1 MVSYLLEGFHD
12 SGIREGVVRVTYRYI
27 RPMTV
32 VYAAVSGPYNCPA
45 ATLGAEWARWLDR
58 HKARSRV
65 KQGYGYFR
73 DNPRTTAPELLRYDA
88 CVPLTFGLDAEPGS
102 GIGRQTLPGGAY
114 AVQTHV
120 GSYDEIG
127 QLLSSL
133 HREIVPKRGLS
144 LDYDRPFVTIYLND
158 PSVTREMHRRTEL
171 CVPVLPVRM
180 PLSSNDDDAIDRGVE
195 RDAGMLGRRLAG

>member
-1 MVSYLLEGFHD
+1 M
-12 SGIREGVVRVTYRYI
+12 RVTYRYI

-32 VYAAVSGPYNCPA
+32 VYARAMGPYQTSSREAWGRMNS
-45 ATLGAEWARWLDR
+45 WLDR
-58 HKARSRV
+58 HHARSRV

-73 DNPRTTAPELLRYDA
+73 DNPKTTAPELLRYDA
-88 CVPLTFGLDAEPGS
+88 CVPLTFGLEVEPEL

-114 AVQTHV
+114 AVHTHV
-120 GSYDEIG
+120 GAYAEIG
-127 QLLSSL
+127 ELFSHL

-158 PSVTREMHRRTEL
+158 PSITREVHRRTEL

-180 PLSSNDDDAIDRGVE
+180 PLSSNDDDVGNADDEVCG
-195 RDAGMLGRRLAG
+195 GLTSGRLAG